1 MADLHTE
8 KARVLHAALAL
19 PSFTIAQL
27 AEFSGVNPATV
38 QTTVAR
44 SADLIERIDRVASG
58 ARGGQ
63 AIVYQ
68 LRPGVRA
75 RLADQVLELGRSLRG
90 ELAPAEPAA
99 PRAANTALDALASSL
114 SLMARAGEAAEA
126 DRWRESAMSQR
137 ELARRLIGL
146 VPAGDARDSLGARLT
161 QLQKVLANQE
171 AAESA
176 TADSAGEPA
185 LPAASPEP
193 WQEMLA
199 GWRPYAR
206 RGMRRFM
213 PKTRAAARRALV
225 LGGQT
230 PLTQRLLS
238 GLYHSRCDTLHVEL
252 TDALRAL
259 KAAGGRRTLRHAL
272 EGAPQVSAVIV
283 TLDSR
288 SSTSRSQVTEL
299 LHDAR
304 DLLGLYE
311 PLHPAVLIIDTA
323 IAGSLVQDG
332 LTRPVSYVPNIRTAA
347 QLEQVIRGLVHGT
360 TPRGLQHLLRTGI
373 GVATGA
379 HAKGGNP

>member
-19 PSFTIAQL
+19 PTFTIAQL
-27 AEFSGVNPATV
+27 AEFSGVNPTTV

-75 RLADQVLELGRSLRG
+75 RLADEVLELGRSLRG

-99 PRAANTALDALASSL
+99 PRAAQTALDALTSSL
-114 SLMARAGEAAEA
+114 SLSTRAAEPA
-126 DRWRESAMSQR
+126 EAGRWRETALSQH
-137 ELARRLIGL
+137 ELARRLIEL
-146 VPAGDARDSLGARLT
+146 VPAGEVRDSLGGRLAT
-161 QLQKVLANQE
+161 LEKMLANQE
-171 AAESA
+171 AAPESA
-176 TADSAGEPA
+176 TAVPVAA
-185 LPAASPEP
+185 AASAEP
-193 WQEMLA
+193 WQEVLA

-206 RGMRRFM
+206 RSMRHFI
-213 PKTRAAARRALV
+213 PKTRGAPHRALV

-259 KAAGGRRTLRHAL
+259 KAARGREALRHAL

-304 DLLGLYE
+304 DLLGLHE
-311 PLHPAVLIIDTA
+311 PLHPTVLIIDTA
-323 IAGSLVQDG
+323 IAGVLVQGG
-332 LTRPVSYVPNIRTAA
+332 LTRPVSYVPNIRTTA
-347 QLEQVIRGLVHGT
+347 QLEQVIRGLVHGA
-360 TPRGLQHLLRTGI
+360 TPRGLQQLLRTGV

-379 HAKGGNP
+379 HAKT